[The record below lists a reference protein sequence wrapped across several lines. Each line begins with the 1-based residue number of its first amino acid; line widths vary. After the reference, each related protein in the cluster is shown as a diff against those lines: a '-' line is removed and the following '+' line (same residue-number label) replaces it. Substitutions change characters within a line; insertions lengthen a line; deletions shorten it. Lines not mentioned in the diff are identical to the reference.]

1 LGSVALLTFAGHVA
15 RCGGLQ
21 RQVHLREQLPQG
33 RSRSFQKR
41 FKSSEMLGGSVDS
54 NITQHYFS
62 IAAKMQASLEFV
74 VSASEPNAE
83 KKDVEPQRLRES
95 AGRAELWNLFDGGAT
110 FRLRRFQKELNLS
123 LVLVES
129 EATNV
134 IRLEGSI
141 GIDSAAELKKL
152 LILALESGKKV
163 RVSLERATDLD
174 VTAVQLL
181 WAVWGHAKR
190 SQVELALT
198 EAAPEGISM
207 ALADA
212 GFEKFLVSES

>member
-1 LGSVALLTFAGHVA
+1 
-15 RCGGLQ
+15 
-21 RQVHLREQLPQG
+21 
-33 RSRSFQKR
+33 
-41 FKSSEMLGGSVDS
+41 MLGGSVDS

-110 FRLRRFQKELNLS
+110 
-123 LVLVES
+123 
-129 EATNV
+129 NV

-163 RVSLERATDLD
+163 RVSLERAADLD

-181 WAVWGHAKR
+181 WAVWGQAKR